1 MQRNK
6 DSRIQIISQV
16 TVNKDGTQPWSRFLQ
31 IFSVKWEGR
40 NVKGARILS
49 QLRMWNRHAFELMV
63 EFEDDEAAI
72 MAKLVEVVDRSVC
85 RERQAR
91 TKEKKE

>member
-16 TVNKDGTQPWSRFLQ
+16 TVNKDGTQPWRRFLR

-49 QLRMWNRHAFELMV
+49 QLRIKVGFFRMQQQSLH
-63 EFEDDEAAI
+63 AAI
-72 MAKLVEVVDRSVC
+72 WSNYSGQTD
-85 RERQAR
+85 
-91 TKEKKE
+91 EKDA